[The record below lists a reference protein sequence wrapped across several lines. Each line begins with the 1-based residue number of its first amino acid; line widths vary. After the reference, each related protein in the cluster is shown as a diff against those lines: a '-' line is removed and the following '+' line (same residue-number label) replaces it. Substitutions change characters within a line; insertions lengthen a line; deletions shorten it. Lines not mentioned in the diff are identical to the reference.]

1 MDRHLGIIRISESS
15 NVDPYYLA
23 TFLNSAFGRFQTLR
37 ESTGNVQLNLFIQKI
52 KELRVPVGDRFNEV
66 GNLTR
71 KAYDKRRESESL
83 YAEAEALLLHELE
96 LDTLDL
102 STQKTYVANFSET
115 VEGDRFDAEYFHPEK
130 RHIQEQL
137 NNMSGKSIGYYFT
150 SINESLNP
158 PAKDIGEKVY
168 NYDLNHA
175 LKFFLNEDDVDLIST
190 FELGSTKKRF
200 QENDVVISR
209 LRSYLNEITIAKNSS
224 QYACVG
230 SSEFFVFRSINHL
243 VIPELLLVYLKSSPI
258 QKILKWCQDGSN
270 HPRFKDDELLELK
283 LPDCLFGIQKE
294 VQNLIHQGI
303 SVHQEA
309 KLLLE
314 QAKLRVEEMILG

>member
-115 VEGDRFDAEYFHPEK
+115 VEGDRFDAEY
-130 RHIQEQL
+130 
-137 NNMSGKSIGYYFT
+137 
-150 SINESLNP
+150 
-158 PAKDIGEKVY
+158 Y
-168 NYDLNHA
+168 NVPRKLD
-175 LKFFLNEDDVDLIST
+175 S
-190 FELGSTKKRF
+190 
-200 QENDVVISR
+200 
-209 LRSYLNEITIAKNSS
+209 EI
-224 QYACVG
+224 
-230 SSEFFVFRSINHL
+230 R
-243 VIPELLLVYLKSSPI
+243 
-258 QKILKWCQDGSN
+258 
-270 HPRFKDDELLELK
+270 
-283 LPDCLFGIQKE
+283 
-294 VQNLIHQGI
+294 
-303 SVHQEA
+303 
-309 KLLLE
+309 
-314 QAKLRVEEMILG
+314 